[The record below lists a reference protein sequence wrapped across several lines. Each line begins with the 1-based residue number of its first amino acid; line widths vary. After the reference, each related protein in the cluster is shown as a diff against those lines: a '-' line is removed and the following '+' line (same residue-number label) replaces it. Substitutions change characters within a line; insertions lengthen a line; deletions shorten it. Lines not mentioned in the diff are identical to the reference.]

1 MTTTKSSGTREP
13 FPFETITLTADE
25 RAQFMETVPF
35 VVAVVNRKG
44 GCSKTATCHMLAGCF
59 AKMGLRTL
67 LIDMD
72 PQANL
77 TQGFFGPQ
85 WTENRTPGETIVAIF
100 DERLDPDPEKLITPT
115 AFENLFIVPG
125 NMLALEDWNL
135 PKASETPPVLQ
146 TALRSF
152 VNEARPRYD
161 VCLIDCPPTLMLM
174 TWNGL
179 LAADFVM
186 VPLQPEDF
194 GAQGITHIQR
204 TVDLALEKY
213 NPRLRMLGYLITQ
226 KGRFSIHDAYE
237 GQLRKLYGEQVFTAS
252 FPYKKDFKEAIAAR
266 TPIHFHKPRSAAA
279 KDIQAVGL
287 EVLKRVPLLLKDAPE
302 FLHFENRLFNSNNF
316 RKAV

>member
-1 MTTTKSSGTREP
+1 MP
-13 FPFETITLTADE
+13 FPFESITLTENE
-25 RAQFMETVPF
+25 RADCMEATPF
-35 VVAVVNRKG
+35 AVAVVNRKG
-44 GCSKTATCHMLAGCF
+44 GCSKTATCHMLGGCF

-85 WTENRTPGETIVAIF
+85 WTEAREPRETIVALF
-100 DERLDPDPEKLITPT
+100 DERLDPDPEKLIKKT
-115 AFENLFIVPG
+115 AFENLSIVPG
-125 NMLALEDWNL
+125 NMLDLENWNY
-135 PKASETPPVLQ
+135 PKPNETAPELQ
-146 TALRSF
+146 TALRAF
-152 VNEARPRYD
+152 MNEARPLYD

-226 KGRFSIHDAYE
+226 RGRFSIHDAYE
-237 GQLRKLYGEQVFTAS
+237 GQLRKLYGDQVLTAG

-279 KDIQAVGL
+279 KDIQAIGI
-287 EVLKRVPLLLKDAPE
+287 EVLKRVPELVRQTPE
-302 FLHFENRLFNSNNF
+302 FLHFENRLLKAQEL